1 MFENLWF
8 EKYRP
13 KNLDDMVLSEANRN
27 AFITYGKQGEIQHCL
42 FAGPPGIGK
51 TSLAKIISKDILKCQ
66 YLYINASDENG
77 IDTIRT
83 KVVNF
88 AQTRSLDGKIK
99 IIILDEVDGLTPDA
113 QRALRNTMEEYG
125 KTTRFVLTANYLHR
139 VIDALKSRCAKYDL
153 RPSVEQYLF
162 HLKFIVFRESITIE
176 DNALQKIAK
185 QHYPDFRV
193 AINELQKLKD
203 GGLQSIDNTSSKEVT
218 TKIIK
223 LILAKE
229 PIELRKFIIEN
240 ESKFYNDYPQLLKD
254 MFNVVA
260 EADFKN
266 KDVQRQWLIC
276 IAEHLYRGSFVLDQ
290 EINCS
295 ACFLQLQSY

>member
-27 AFITYGKQGEIQHCL
+27 AFIAYGKQGEIQHCL

>member
-27 AFITYGKQGEIQHCL
+27 AFVAYGKQGEIQHCL

-139 VIDALKSRCAKYDL
+139 VIDALKSRCSKYDL

-276 IAEHLYRGSFVLDQ
+276 IAEHLYRSSFVLDQ

>member
-27 AFITYGKQGEIQHCL
+27 AFVAYGKQGEIQHCL

-139 VIDALKSRCAKYDL
+139 VIDALKSRCSKYDL

-240 ESKFYNDYPQLLKD
+240 DSKFYNDYPQLLKD

-276 IAEHLYRGSFVLDQ
+276 IAEHL
-290 EINCS
+290 
-295 ACFLQLQSY
+295 